1 MKENTQQTYFTL
13 GLRLIV
19 RCEQAGISVE
29 EVFDLIQQRGEY
41 LRQEPDTTG
50 QEGEQQ

>member
-29 EVFDLIQQRGEY
+29 EAFDLIKQRGEY
-41 LRQEPDTTG
+41 LRQEPYTTTL
-50 QEGEQQ
+50 EGEEE